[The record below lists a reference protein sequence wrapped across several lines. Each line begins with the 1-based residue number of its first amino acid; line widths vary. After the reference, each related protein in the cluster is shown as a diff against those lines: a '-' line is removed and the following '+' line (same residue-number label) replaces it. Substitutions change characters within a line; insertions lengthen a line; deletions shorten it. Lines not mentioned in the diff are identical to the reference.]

1 MVTYWE
7 LPLKARAA
15 VLAVVDETQ
24 ASFVHPSASSQSA
37 SVTQTVLTLWQLPP
51 EQESAV
57 SGFPSSHWA
66 AEVQQPGVG
75 A

>member
-1 MVTYWE
+1 
-7 LPLKARAA
+7 
-15 VLAVVDETQ
+15 LAVEPDTQ
-24 ASFVHPSASSQSA
+24 ASMVQPSASSQSA
-37 SVTQTVLTLWQLPP
+37 AVAHTVLLLWQVPP

-57 SGFPSSHWA
+57 SGLPSSHWA